1 MIEGGILGK
10 ALEGEFLGGKILQG
24 SVDKL
29 ISSSAVVVLDDSLRL
44 HEITQATSSQPLIDC
59 FPSPKVC
66 IEDGMRAG
74 KVTEKL
80 LIFTCFAAV
89 DRPAKSFPFA
99 SSVSE
104 FDIFPDGAL
113 LLVYLP
119 SILRY
124 RFRKAFQVRNQ
135 SPRTDVPNTEGFE
148 AIEDLLIEKAAVA
161 TNHHWD
167 VCSVMFPDLAHN
179 VFDHFLDCIRVITV
193 LVPGAKHGIDY
204 ETTPGH
210 LQGCKAFDPLV
221 GRPYTVPFWSLVI
234 VHDHDV
240 YAEHNGLGFLQFEPP
255 DKELL
260 EKTAEKIDSGPPKR
274 TEESFHGMGGEHRI
288 GWRLNGLG
296 VTCVFAQLVE
306 VDEVATRS
314 IHKKTKDLFENLAD
328 GLPFAAFSKGAEE
341 SVKVRKQSDPR
352 QIPYKQAQ
360 PAAAAQCFTCR
371 RHIINSV
378 FGTLIT
384 CDRILHVN
392 LPPIGL
398 TLWNPS
404 WPTFS
409 PQYQK
414 LNPLGGIS
422 FCHESLD
429 LGYNR
434 RFEKVWR

>member
-1 MIEGGILGK
+1 
-10 ALEGEFLGGKILQG
+10 
-24 SVDKL
+24 
-29 ISSSAVVVLDDSLRL
+29 
-44 HEITQATSSQPLIDC
+44 
-59 FPSPKVC
+59 
-66 IEDGMRAG
+66 
-74 KVTEKL
+74 
-80 LIFTCFAAV
+80 
-89 DRPAKSFPFA
+89 
-99 SSVSE
+99 
-104 FDIFPDGAL
+104 
-113 LLVYLP
+113 
-119 SILRY
+119 
-124 RFRKAFQVRNQ
+124 
-135 SPRTDVPNTEGFE
+135 
-148 AIEDLLIEKAAVA
+148 
-161 TNHHWD
+161 
-167 VCSVMFPDLAHN
+167 MFSDLAHN
-179 VFDHFLDCIRVITV
+179 MFDHFLDCIRVITV

-210 LQGCKAFDPLV
+210 LQGCKAFDSLV

-296 VTCVFAQLVE
+296 VTGVFAQLVE

-414 LNPLGGIS
+414 LNPLGGIY

-429 LGYNR
+429 LGISLPYEGRPISMQPR
-434 RFEKVWR
+434 REPDLFFFSNIWIMSTADSIGPFCVMLVDFRIIQRRHIEARATIPRVVKIIRAGKMNFALDRYLL